1 MGSLIWFHP
10 DALRVQAPIRDHL
23 EHWGLIAPPAASSPT
38 PSPAPILPHH
48 HLLLLSAVSVKCH
61 LPLLISKH
69 HILLL
74 LLGPQQLL
82 LLLPSNH
89 PRLPAPL
96 PLSPLLLFLC
106 LSENTT
112 FCFSCCIECAA
123 IKIFMNCRFCC
134 CLGLTL
140 RCLFTH
146 ARCFCNTP
154 NYCPCLLR
162 PNTTAL
168 PLQPKH
174 HLQL

>member
-1 MGSLIWFHP
+1 MGSLILFHP

-38 PSPAPILPHH
+38 PSPPILPHD

-69 HILLL
+69 PILLL

-96 PLSPLLLFLC
+96 PLSSLLLFLC

-123 IKIFMNCRFCC
+123 IKIFMNCRLCC
-134 CLGLTL
+134 CL
-140 RCLFTH
+140 C
-146 ARCFCNTP
+146 
-154 NYCPCLLR
+154 
-162 PNTTAL
+162 
-168 PLQPKH
+168 
-174 HLQL
+174 

>member
-1 MGSLIWFHP
+1 MGCLILFHP
-10 DALRVQAPIRDHL
+10 DALRAQTPIRDHL
-23 EHWGLIAPPAASSPT
+23 EHWSLIAPPAASSPT
-38 PSPAPILPHH
+38 PPPSPILPHH

-74 LLGPQQLL
+74 LLRPQQ

-89 PRLPAPL
+89 PCLPAPL
-96 PLSPLLLFLC
+96 PLSPPLLFLC
-106 LSENTT
+106 FSENTT

-162 PNTTAL
+162 PNTTTL
-168 PLQPKH
+168 PLQPQH